1 MKPLYNQVSD
11 VLVAES
17 GALKRLLRGLFRT
30 SSKPMFL
37 RRFRITQRL
46 ILCFGV
52 TASLLVALGAFCLF
66 QMQSI
71 RDQGEAVQSGAL
83 PSIAMADA
91 IAIDLSKLRGES
103 ARLIANADDPS
114 AMVTSKINVEQLK
127 NEVEKGFSDYL
138 AHATD
143 STERDS
149 IKALQDAYKAF
160 MPGLHD
166 QIGMIEQSRIND
178 ARMLLNTTLSVQG
191 DLMDMQVQLLREL
204 NKQGAATAVEGA
216 GRRFEQARIIAVS
229 AIAVA
234 LALTLLL
241 AWRLSLSIIRPLRQ
255 SLQIASTIAQGDL
268 SPYPVPDGKDETAQL
283 LKMLGQMRENL
294 HVTLDQ
300 IYAAAG
306 QLGHSVQEMGAI
318 AEASARNLQMQ
329 NDEIEQAAVAVNQMS
344 QAAVE
349 VADNASNTSTESK
362 ASNEAA
368 AQGRTRLS
376 GTIDSIKELADNVLD
391 SSHQADG
398 LAERTLSISK
408 ILEVI
413 RAIANQTN
421 LLALNAAI
429 EAARA
434 GEAGRGFAVVADEV
448 RSLAQRTSASTTEIE
463 TLIHDVQKSTQDTAE
478 TLRITAAQ
486 ASQTLEQA
494 AATSQALTVIISS
507 TSTIS
512 DRNLLIASAA
522 EQQAQVASE
531 VDRNLSSIRDLSAQ
545 SASGAQQTTVASH
558 ALAMLA
564 TDLNSMVQRF
574 VL

>member
-1 MKPLYNQVSD
+1 
-11 VLVAES
+11 
-17 GALKRLLRGLFRT
+17 LFRP
-30 SSKPMFL
+30 SSKPAFL
-37 RRFRITQRL
+37 RRFRIAQRL
-46 ILCFGV
+46 VLCFGI
-52 TASLLVALGAFCLF
+52 TALLLVALGVFCLL

-71 RDQGEAVQSGAL
+71 RDQGAAVESGAM
-83 PSIAMADA
+83 PSMAMADA
-91 IAIDLSKLRGES
+91 IAIDLIKLRGES
-103 ARLIANADDPS
+103 ARLIANADDPG
-114 AMVTSKINVEQLK
+114 AVVNSKINVEQLK
-127 NEVEKGFSDYL
+127 NEVENSFSDYL

-166 QIGMIEQSRIND
+166 EIGLIEQRKLDD
-178 ARMLLNTTLSVQG
+178 ARMLLNTTLSLQG

-204 NKQGAATAVEGA
+204 NKQSAAAAVDGA
-216 GRRFEQARIIAVS
+216 GSRFQQTRIIALS
-229 AIAVA
+229 AIVIA
-234 LALTLLL
+234 LVLTLLL
-241 AWRLSLSIIRPLRQ
+241 AWRLSVSIIRPLRQ
-255 SLQIASTIAQGDL
+255 SLQIASTIAEGDL
-268 SPYPVPDGKDETAQL
+268 SPQPIPEGKDETAQL
-283 LKMLGQMRENL
+283 LKMLGQMRGNL
-294 HVTLDQ
+294 HGTIDQ
-300 IYAAAG
+300 IYAAAS
-306 QLGHSVQEMGAI
+306 QLSQSVQEMGAI
-318 AEASARNLQMQ
+318 AEASAKNLQAQ

-368 AQGRTRLS
+368 AEGRMRLT
-376 GTIDSIKELADNVLD
+376 GTIDSIRELTDNVLD

-463 TLIHDVQKSTQDTAE
+463 GLINDVQKSTQDTAE
-478 TLRITAAQ
+478 TLRVTAAQ

-512 DRNLLIASAA
+512 DRNMLIASAA
-522 EQQAQVASE
+522 EQQAQVAHE
-531 VDRNLSSIRDLSAQ
+531 VDRNLSSIRDLSTQ
-545 SASGAQQTTVASH
+545 SASGAQQTTVASN

>member
-1 MKPLYNQVSD
+1 MGWMAV
-11 VLVAES
+11 
-17 GALKRLLRGLFRT
+17 KRLLRGLVRP
-30 SSKPMFL
+30 SSTPAFL
-37 RRFRITQRL
+37 RRFKITQRL
-46 ILCFGV
+46 VLCFGI
-52 TASLLVALGAFCLF
+52 TALLLVALGVFCLL

-71 RDQGEAVQSGAL
+71 RDQGEAVESGSL

-91 IAIDLSKLRGES
+91 IAIDLVKLRGES
-103 ARLIANADDPS
+103 ARLVANADDPG
-114 AMVTSKINVEQLK
+114 AVVTSKINIEQLK
-127 NEVEKGFSDYL
+127 NEVDKGFADYL
-138 AHATD
+138 SHATD

-149 IKALQDAYKAF
+149 IKALQDAYSAF
-160 MPGLHD
+160 MPGLQD
-166 QIGMIEQSRIND
+166 EIAMIEQRKVDD
-178 ARMLLNTTLSVQG
+178 ARMLLNTALSLQG

-204 NKQGAATAVEGA
+204 NKQSAATAVSAAGA
-216 GRRFEQARIIAVS
+216 RFQQTRIIAVS

-234 LALTLLL
+234 LVLTLLL

-255 SLQIASTIAQGDL
+255 SLHIASTIAQGDL
-268 SPYPVPDGKDETAQL
+268 SPQPIPEGRDETAQL
-283 LKMLGQMRENL
+283 LKTLGQMRSNL
-294 HVTLDQ
+294 HDTINQ

-306 QLGHSVQEMGAI
+306 QLSQSVQEMGAI
-318 AEASARNLQMQ
+318 ADASASNLQLQ

-344 QAAVE
+344 QAAGE
-349 VADNASNTSTESK
+349 VADNASSTSSESK

-368 AQGRTRLS
+368 AHGRLRLT
-376 GTIDSIKELADNVLD
+376 GTIDSIRELTDNVL
-391 SSHQADG
+391 SSSQQADG

-448 RSLAQRTSASTTEIE
+448 RSLAQRTSASTSEIE
-463 TLIHDVQKSTQDTAE
+463 TLINGVQKSTQDTAQ
-478 TLRITAAQ
+478 TLRITAAH
-486 ASQTLEQA
+486 ANLTLEQA

-512 DRNLLIASAA
+512 DRNVLIASAA
-522 EQQAQVASE
+522 EQQAQVAHE
-531 VDRNLSSIRDLSAQ
+531 VDRNLSSIRDLSTQ
-545 SASGAQQTTVASH
+545 SASGAQQTTVASN
-558 ALAMLA
+558 ALSMLA
-564 TDLNSMVQRF
+564 TDLNTMVQRF

>member
-1 MKPLYNQVSD
+1 MG
-11 VLVAES
+11 LVVV
-17 GALKRLLRGLFRT
+17 KRLLRALVRP
-30 SSKPMFL
+30 SSKPAFL

-46 ILCFGV
+46 VLCFGV
-52 TASLLVALGAFCLF
+52 TALLLVALGVFCLL

-71 RDQGEAVQSGAL
+71 RDQGEAVESGSL

-91 IAIDLSKLRGES
+91 IAIDLIKLRGES
-103 ARLIANADDPS
+103 ARLIANADDPG
-114 AMVTSKINVEQLK
+114 AVVTSKINVEQLK

-149 IKALQDAYKAF
+149 IQALQDAYNAF

-166 QIGMIEQSRIND
+166 EIGLIEQRKLDD
-178 ARMLLNTTLSVQG
+178 ARMLLNTTLSMQG

-204 NKQGAATAVEGA
+204 NKQSAAAAVDGA
-216 GRRFEQARIIAVS
+216 GSRFQQTRIIAVT
-229 AIAVA
+229 AIVVA
-234 LALTLLL
+234 LVLTMLL
-241 AWRLSLSIIRPLRQ
+241 AWSLSLSIIRPLRQ
-255 SLQIASTIAQGDL
+255 SLQIASTIAEGDL
-268 SPYPVPDGKDETAQL
+268 SPQPIPEGKDETAQL
-283 LKMLGQMRENL
+283 LKMLGQMRGNL
-294 HVTLDQ
+294 HGTIDQ
-300 IYAAAG
+300 IYAAAS
-306 QLGHSVQEMGAI
+306 QLSQSVQEMGAI
-318 AEASARNLQMQ
+318 AETSARNLQMQ

-349 VADNASNTSTESK
+349 VADNASNTSSESK

-368 AQGRTRLS
+368 AEGRLRLT
-376 GTIDSIKELADNVLD
+376 GTIDSIKELTDNVLD

-463 TLIHDVQKSTQDTAE
+463 SLINDVQKSTQETAE
-478 TLRITAAQ
+478 TLRVTASQ
-486 ASQTLEQA
+486 ASLTLEQA

-512 DRNLLIASAA
+512 DRNVLIASAA
-522 EQQAQVASE
+522 EQQAAVANE
-531 VDRNLSSIRDLSAQ
+531 VDRNLSSIRDLSTQ
-545 SASGAQQTTVASH
+545 SASGAQQTTVASN

>member
-1 MKPLYNQVSD
+1 M
-11 VLVAES
+11 
-17 GALKRLLRGLFRT
+17 
-30 SSKPMFL
+30 
-37 RRFRITQRL
+37 RRFRIAQRL
-46 ILCFGV
+46 VLCFGI
-52 TASLLVALGAFCLF
+52 TALLLVALGVFCLL

-71 RDQGEAVQSGAL
+71 RDQGAAVESGAM
-83 PSIAMADA
+83 PSMAMADA
-91 IAIDLSKLRGES
+91 IAIDLIKLRGES
-103 ARLIANADDPS
+103 ARLIANADDPG
-114 AMVTSKINVEQLK
+114 AVVNSKINVEQLK
-127 NEVEKGFSDYL
+127 NEVEKSFSDYL

-166 QIGMIEQSRIND
+166 EIGLIEQRKLDD
-178 ARMLLNTTLSVQG
+178 ARMLLNTTLSLQG

-204 NKQGAATAVEGA
+204 NKQSAAAAVDGA
-216 GRRFEQARIIAVS
+216 GSRFQQTRIIAVS
-229 AIAVA
+229 AIVIA
-234 LALTLLL
+234 LVLTLLL
-241 AWRLSLSIIRPLRQ
+241 AWRLSVSIIRPLRQ
-255 SLQIASTIAQGDL
+255 SLQIASTIAEGDL
-268 SPYPVPDGKDETAQL
+268 SPQPIPEGKDETAQL
-283 LKMLGQMRENL
+283 LKMLGQMRGNL
-294 HVTLDQ
+294 HGTIDQ
-300 IYAAAG
+300 IYAAAS
-306 QLGHSVQEMGAI
+306 QLSQSVQEMGAI
-318 AEASARNLQMQ
+318 AEASAKNLQAQ

-368 AQGRTRLS
+368 AEGRMRLT
-376 GTIDSIKELADNVLD
+376 GTIDSIRELTDNVLD

-463 TLIHDVQKSTQDTAE
+463 GLINDVQKSTQDTAE
-478 TLRITAAQ
+478 TLRVTAAQ

-512 DRNLLIASAA
+512 DRNMLIASAA
-522 EQQAQVASE
+522 EQQAQVAHE
-531 VDRNLSSIRDLSAQ
+531 VDRNLSSIRDLSTQ
-545 SASGAQQTTVASH
+545 SASGAQQTTVASN